1 MDCGMKLH
9 DLKAVLRQH
18 PNAVPRFIL
27 PDGDQI
33 PAHAHVTEVAHEVK
47 NFIDCGGM
55 LGKSEAVVLQTH
67 VMEDTEHR
75 LSSER
80 FAKILDLGDRVLPHD
95 QLDIEVEYDC
105 CVVAQYPIVEAKPVG
120 NYLDLILENKQT
132 QCLARE
138 RANAEAE
145 SSCCGASRC

>member
-1 MDCGMKLH
+1 MDSTMKLH

-18 PNAVPRFIL
+18 PDAVPRFIL

-67 VMEDTEHR
+67 VMDDTEHR

-80 FAKILDLGDRVLPHD
+80 LAKILDLGDRVLPHD
-95 QLDIEVEYDC
+95 RLDIEVEYDC
-105 CVVAQYPIVEAKPVG
+105 CVVAQYPILEAKPTG
-120 NYLDLILENKQT
+120 KHLDLILKNKQT

-138 RANAEAE
+138 RANADAE
-145 SSCCGASRC
+145 SSCCRTSQC

>member
-1 MDCGMKLH
+1 M
-9 DLKAVLRQH
+9 
-18 PNAVPRFIL
+18 
-27 PDGDQI
+27 
-33 PAHAHVTEVAHEVK
+33 AHEVK

-80 FAKILDLGDRVLPHD
+80 FAKILDIGNRVLPHD
-95 QLDIEVEYDC
+95 QLNIEVEYDC
-105 CVVAQYPIVEAKPVG
+105 CVVAQYPIVEAKLVG

-138 RANAEAE
+138 RVNAEAG